1 MWTRVMLANIAAAGI
16 LAAVTPVDEL
26 KPATL
31 AAFDRYVGLTEA
43 RIRTEVTGTS
53 PFLWINRQPA
63 PRRSPL
69 LARLN
74 RGEVVSERLETRDGK
89 KEIEVH
95 GGLIHH
101 WVGTVLL
108 SGVPLKR
115 ATAFVQNYERY
126 PSLFGP
132 MIQRA
137 KVLNRSGD
145 QFVVQ
150 MRTSMTKAM
159 VTVVIDADY
168 RVDYQAIGPSRLHTK
183 SAATNLYHVESAGEP
198 GEKRTPGDK
207 SSGYLWRLNT
217 YCSFEETAAGTIEQ
231 CESVSL
237 TRGIPFGFGWIVR
250 PFVSGIPRDTLEFTL
265 GKVRSEAGK
274 Q

>member
-1 MWTRVMLANIAAAGI
+1 MWVRTLLATAVSVHLVAGDSPS
-16 LAAVTPVDEL
+16 AEL
-26 KPATL
+26 RPATIE
-31 AAFDRYVGLTEA
+31 AFNRYVQLTEA
-43 RIRTEVTGTS
+43 RMTTEVKGAI
-53 PFLWINRQPA
+53 PFLWVNRQPE
-63 PRRSPL
+63 PSRSTL
-69 LARLN
+69 LAQLN
-74 RGEVVSERLETRDGK
+74 RGEVISERLQTRDGK
-89 KEIEVH
+89 KEIDVD

-108 SGVPLKR
+108 SGVPLAKAR
-115 ATAFVQNYERY
+115 AFVQNYERY

-137 KVLNRSGD
+137 KVLNHSGD
-145 QFVVQ
+145 QFLVQ
-150 MRTSMTKAM
+150 MRTSMTKLV

-168 RVDYQAIGPSRLHTK
+168 RIDYHAISPSRLYTR

-198 GEKRTPGDK
+198 GEKRVPGDK

-237 TRGIPFGFGWIVR
+237 TRGIPFGIGWMVR
-250 PFVSGIPRDTLEFTL
+250 PFVSGIPRETLEFTL
-265 GKVRSEAGK
+265 SKVRSEAGK